1 MAPMIYRMT
10 VILSTGEAFTFEA
23 ERKPRHWRSWIIQ
36 QLPYATAFLGA
47 TWKIEKVA
55 RSW

>member
-55 RSW
+55 RSR